1 MLAFGNPE
9 EEPGEEFGAE
19 LGIEEF
25 VLGRGTGNQ
34 SFVMHML
41 VPRFVA
47 TICSAENDDSCGH
60 KARFS
65 DVVWWDAEP
74 SAKEVNDLLAR
85 ALASIQKIEKH
96 QENQIKQKISDA
108 LLLAEERFDIE
119 RHNFR
124 DIGERL
130 EAQAEEL
137 AIIAEEQQLNIEK
150 RAEAEKAL
158 RLSEERLQIQVS
170 ELIDS
175 EERMAAQ
182 AQEMVWLAED
192 LQAAEQKMKFL
203 ANHDALTLLPSRRL
217 CLKYLKDILA
227 EERTEGEKTAVFFID
242 LDGFKAINDT
252 LGHEAGDAILVG
264 VADRIRDLL
273 APEDM
278 AARIG
283 GDEFII
289 LLKEV
294 TSRDSVKLLAETL
307 IEQVNIPFSLDGEE
321 ARVGASVGIAFSL
334 DDGTTAEKLLN
345 CADKSMYAIKK
356 KGKNN
361 FGFFSDL

>member
-9 EEPGEEFGAE
+9 ETLGAGLE
-19 LGIEEF
+19 VEEF
-25 VLGRGTGNQ
+25 VLGRGTGDQ
-34 SFVMHML
+34 SYVL
-41 VPRFVA
+41 RTLAPRFVA
-47 TICSAENDDSCGH
+47 TVHSSNNPDTNFDADETRI
-60 KARFS
+60 S
-65 DVVWWDAEP
+65 DVIWWDAEP
-74 SAKEVNDLLAR
+74 SAKEVDDLLSR
-85 ALASIQKIEKH
+85 ALASVLEIEKH
-96 QENQIKQKISDA
+96 QEKEVKQKISDA
-108 LLLAEERFDIE
+108 LILAEERFDIE

-150 RAEAEKAL
+150 RIEAEKAL
-158 RLSEERLQIQVS
+158 RLSEERLQVQVS

-217 CLKYLKDILA
+217 CLKYLKDLLA
-227 EERTEGEKTAVFFID
+227 EDRAEGEKTAVFFID
-242 LDGFKAINDT
+242 LDGFKAVNDT

-264 VADRIRDLL
+264 VADRIRALL

-289 LLKEV
+289 LLKEA
-294 TSRDSVKLLAETL
+294 TSRDGVRVLAETL
-307 IEQVNIPFSLDGEE
+307 IEQLNIPFLLDGEE
-321 ARVGASVGIAFSL
+321 ARIGASVGIAFSL
-334 DDGTTAEKLLN
+334 DDGTTAEQLLN
-345 CADKSMYAIKK
+345 CADQSMYTIKK
-356 KGKNN
+356 KGKNS

>member
-9 EEPGEEFGAE
+9 EELGAE
-19 LGIEEF
+19 LGVEEF
-25 VLGRGTGNQ
+25 VLGRGTD
-34 SFVMHML
+34 SRRYVLRTL
-41 VPRFVA
+41 VPRFIA
-47 TICSAENDDSCGH
+47 TISFNGQS
-60 KARFS
+60 KTNSQRVQVS
-65 DVVWWDAEP
+65 DVVWWDDEP
-74 SAKEVNDLLAR
+74 PSNEVDDLLAR
-85 ALASIQKIEKH
+85 ALASVLEIEQQREKAI
-96 QENQIKQKISDA
+96 EQKISDA
-108 LLLAEERFDIE
+108 LILAEERFDIE

-150 RAEAEKAL
+150 RIEAEKAL

-227 EERTEGEKTAVFFID
+227 EDRQGNGKTAVFFID
-242 LDGFKAINDT
+242 LDGFKAVNDT

-264 VADRIRDLL
+264 VADRIRALL

-294 TSRDSVKLLAETL
+294 TDRDGVKVLAQTL
-307 IEQVNIPFSLDGEE
+307 IEQLNVPFVLDGEE
-321 ARVGASVGIAFSL
+321 ARVGASVGIAFSV
-334 DDGTTAEKLLN
+334 DDGTTAEQLLN
-345 CADKSMYAIKK
+345 CADKSMYEIKK